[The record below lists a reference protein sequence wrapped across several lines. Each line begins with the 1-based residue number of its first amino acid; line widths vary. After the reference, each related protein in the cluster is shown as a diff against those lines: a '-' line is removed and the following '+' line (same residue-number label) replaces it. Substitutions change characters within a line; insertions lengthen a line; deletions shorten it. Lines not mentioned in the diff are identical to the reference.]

1 MAWTFYGILI
11 KPADATTL
19 TEVLFEGW
27 YGFRDQAE
35 EALRKYQAKYPT
47 QRPELVASCRA
58 EQDAVETRR
67 LVLH

>member
-35 EALRKYQAKYPT
+35 S
-47 QRPELVASCRA
+47 PEEIPSEISDTA
-58 EQDAVETRR
+58 T
-67 LVLH
+67 